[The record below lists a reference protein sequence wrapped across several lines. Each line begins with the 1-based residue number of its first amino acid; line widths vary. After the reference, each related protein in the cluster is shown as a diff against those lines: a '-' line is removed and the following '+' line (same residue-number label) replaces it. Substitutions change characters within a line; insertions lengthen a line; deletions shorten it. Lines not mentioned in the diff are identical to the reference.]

1 MKEIKNSER
10 AIVIK
15 NDKIINYLRPGKHRI
30 KPFSDLKI
38 FNIYEQFNL
47 TIEERIQLFEFEE
60 FVEDI
65 IFTTILDNQIGLVLE
80 DKIFSRTLK
89 PGQHFFWKN
98 EIETEVKVLDMDT
111 KIFDDELENIVR
123 FIPAKY
129 FKTVVVDSN
138 RQGILRINKEFIT
151 VLQPGIYH
159 FWTYNNVIECDC
171 VDMRIKVFDMVG
183 QEMLTKDKVTLR
195 INFVCRYKIIDP
207 LSIVN
212 LVEDYQEQIYLNVQV
227 ALREYIGAYK
237 LDEILEN
244 KQEIAELVLNK
255 IKEVEKEYFVEF
267 YSASIKDITLPGEIR
282 DIMNTVL
289 VAEKKA
295 QANVITRREE
305 VASTRSLLNTAR
317 LMDENKTLYKL
328 KELEYVEKICDN
340 VGNISLGTDSDVLS
354 QITNILR

>member
-1 MKEIKNSER
+1 MKEVKNNER
-10 AIVIK
+10 AIVVK
-15 NDKIINYLRPGKHRI
+15 NNKIVDYLRPGKHRV
-30 KPFSDLKI
+30 KLFSEAKI
-38 FNIYEQFNL
+38 FNIYASLNLSLEQCA
-47 TIEERIQLFEFEE
+47 QLFEFEA
-60 FVEDI
+60 FVEDT
-65 IFTTILDNQIGLVLE
+65 IFNRVMDNQIAIVTKNGIVNDILPAGE
-80 DKIFSRTLK
+80 YI
-89 PGQHFFWKN
+89 FWKN
-98 EIETEVKVLDMDT
+98 EENVEVKVLTMDDNM
-111 KIFDDELENIVR
+111 FSFEAQEFVG
-123 FIPAKY
+123 FIPVKY
-129 FKTVVVDSN
+129 FRTIVVDAN
-138 RQGILRINKEFIT
+138 EKGILKVNKQFRAILE
-151 VLQPGIYH
+151 PGIYY
-159 FWTYNNVIECDC
+159 FWTYNNVIECEC

-207 LSIVN
+207 LNIVS

-227 ALREYIGAYK
+227 ALREYIGAHK

-255 IKEVEKEYFVEF
+255 IKEVEKEYFIEF

-305 VASTRSLLNTAR
+305 VASTRSLLNTAK

-328 KELEYVEKICDN
+328 KELEYVERICDN